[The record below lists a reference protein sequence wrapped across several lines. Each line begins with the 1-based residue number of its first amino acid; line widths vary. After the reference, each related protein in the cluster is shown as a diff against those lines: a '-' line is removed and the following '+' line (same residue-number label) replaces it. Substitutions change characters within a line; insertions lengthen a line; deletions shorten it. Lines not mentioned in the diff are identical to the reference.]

1 LELIRIEN
9 NKSEVKV
16 LLLNDWHIGSNA
28 YNHELEKKIFQ
39 FIKKEQ
45 PRILLNG
52 DIFHNINKHSKGG
65 AYDQA
70 LTPQEQLEYAVKI
83 FKPYAHLIDGVV
95 LGNHDYRTERES
107 EIDIMLIFC
116 QLLDIEEVY
125 LKYRGVIGYSI
136 NKIYYTI
143 EMFHG
148 TGAGGTLSAIE
159 RTMNSTKRTTADI
172 YYIGHFHK
180 EYVRQF
186 KEYNIDN
193 KNSVIKE
200 YQRIN
205 ICGNSLTDTES
216 YAKMNAYSETFPSQ
230 AVITLNGKKRE
241 IRTEW
246 IRV

>member
-1 LELIRIEN
+1 MKLNRIESD
-9 NKSEVKV
+9 KSY
-16 LLLNDWHIGSNA
+16 LNIICLNDWHIGSNA
-28 YNHELEKKIFQ
+28 YNYELEKKILQ

-52 DIFHNINKHSKGG
+52 DLFHNINKHSKGG

-70 LTPQEQLEYAVKI
+70 MTPQEQLDYAVKV
-83 FKPYAHLIDGVV
+83 FKPYAHLIDGVI
-95 LGNHDYRTERES
+95 LGNHDHRTEREA

-116 QLLDIEEVY
+116 QLLGIEDVY
-125 LKYRGVIGYSI
+125 FKYRGVAGYSI

-148 TGAGGTLSAIE
+148 SGAGGTLSAIE

-200 YQRIN
+200 YQRVN

-216 YAKMNAYSETFPSQ
+216 YAKMSAYSETFPSQ
-230 AVITLNGKKRE
+230 AVIQLNGKKRE
-241 IRTEW
+241 IRVDW
-246 IRV
+246 IRL

>member
-1 LELIRIEN
+1 VNLNRVELTGQEAKI
-9 NKSEVKV
+9 

-28 YNHELEKKIFQ
+28 YNKELEQKILQ
-39 FIKKEQ
+39 YIKKYQ

-52 DIFHNINKHSKGG
+52 DIFHNINKHSKGS

-70 LTPQEQLEYAVKI
+70 LTPQEQLDYAVKV
-83 FKPYAHLIDGVV
+83 FKPFAHLIDGVI

-116 QLLDIEEVY
+116 QLLGIEEAY
-125 LKYRGVIGYSI
+125 LKYRGVVGYSI
-136 NKIYYTI
+136 NKHYYTI

-148 TGAGGTLSAIE
+148 TGAGGTISAIE

-180 EYVRQF
+180 EYVRTF

-200 YQRIN
+200 YQRVN
-205 ICGNSLTDTES
+205 ICGNSLTDTEG
-216 YAKMNAYSETFPSQ
+216 YAKMHSYSETFPSQ
-230 AVITLNGKKRE
+230 ALITLNGRKRG
-241 IRTEW
+241 IGVEW
-246 IRV
+246 IRE

>member
-1 LELIRIEN
+1 MKLNRVELTGNEQQ
-9 NKSEVKV
+9 V
-16 LLLNDWHIGSNA
+16 LLLNDWHIGSHA
-28 YNHELEKKIFQ
+28 YNQELEKKIFQ
-39 FIKKEQ
+39 YIKNSR
-45 PRILLNG
+45 PRILING
-52 DIFHNINKHSKGG
+52 DLFHNINKHSKGG

-70 LTPQEQLEYAVKI
+70 LTPQEQLDYAVKL
-83 FKPYAHLIDGVV
+83 FKPYADLIDGVI

-116 QLLDIEEVY
+116 QLIGNEDAY
-125 LKYRGVIGYSI
+125 LKYRGVVGYSI
-136 NKIYYTI
+136 NKHYYTI

-148 TGAGGTLSAIE
+148 SGGGGTLSAIE
-159 RTMNSTKRTTADI
+159 RTMNSTKRTTADV

-216 YAKMNAYSETFPSQ
+216 YAEMFAYSETFPSQ
-230 AVITLNGKKRE
+230 AVMKLNGRKRE
-241 IRTEW
+241 ILVDW
-246 IRV
+246 IR